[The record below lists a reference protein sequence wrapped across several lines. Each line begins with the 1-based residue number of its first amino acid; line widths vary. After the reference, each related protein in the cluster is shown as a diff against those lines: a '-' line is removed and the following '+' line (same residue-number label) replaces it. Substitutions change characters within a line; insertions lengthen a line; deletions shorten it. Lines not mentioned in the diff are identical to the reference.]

1 MIGELYQFGWHD
13 TFDVWEATGRP
24 TLLDEVVR
32 EQVRQIL
39 ATRQVLP
46 LDEDV
51 ERELDR
57 IQKRAQIEA

>member
-1 MIGELYQFGWHD
+1 
-13 TFDVWEATGRP
+13 
-24 TLLDEVVR
+24 VVP

-39 ATRQVLP
+39 ATGQVLP

-57 IQKRAQIEA
+57 IQKRAQMEA